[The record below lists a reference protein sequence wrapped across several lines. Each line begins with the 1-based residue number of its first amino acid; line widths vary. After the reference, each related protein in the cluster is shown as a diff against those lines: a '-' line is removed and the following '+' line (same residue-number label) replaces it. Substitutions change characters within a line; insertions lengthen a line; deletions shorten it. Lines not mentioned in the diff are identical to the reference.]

1 MQEEKDKRILF
12 LENEHFCKIRTFL
25 TYLKKFGLWAG
36 VSAMDGLA
44 LQRPLQQHERSEC
57 SQTCCHHLVT
67 DDEN

>member
-1 MQEEKDKRILF
+1 MSISVK
-12 LENEHFCKIRTFL
+12 LELFL
-25 TYLKKFGLWAG
+25 TYLTFGLWAG

-44 LQRPLQQHERSEC
+44 LQRPLQQHEQSKC

>member
-1 MQEEKDKRILF
+1 MSISVKLEVF
-12 LENEHFCKIRTFL
+12 LSYL
-25 TYLKKFGLWAG
+25 TFGLWAG